1 MAYNLPTLTQQ
12 GNIMIKPYNVE
23 VNNEYANV
31 GIEGLVN
38 ITIKQEAEG
47 IVIDVWNKD
56 QTEVLETMSV
66 WYEDMEGEE

>member
-1 MAYNLPTLTQQ
+1 MAYNYPTLTQQ
-12 GNIMIKPYNVE
+12 GNEMIKPYNVE

-56 QTEVLETMSV
+56 QTEVLQTMAV